1 MIKIQLTLHCEYG
14 VYYGELLEVSYEQ
27 YRNIVELSKNYY
39 ETGFEMNTEDGG
51 FVIIPPDVVKKSVL
65 KINLIKEES
74 DV

>member
-1 MIKIQLTLHCEYG
+1 MGRIKVQITILCEFG
-14 VYYGELLEVSYEQ
+14 NFYGEILEVSIEQ

-39 ETGFEMNTEDGG
+39 ETGFEMGLDNGG

-65 KINLIKEES
+65 QINIIKE

>member
-1 MIKIQLTLHCEYG
+1 MIKIQLTIHCEFG
-14 VYYGELLEVSYEQ
+14 IYYGEILEVTFEQ

-51 FVIIPPDVVKKSVL
+51 FVIIPPDIVKNSVL
-65 KINLIKEES
+65 KINQIKEES